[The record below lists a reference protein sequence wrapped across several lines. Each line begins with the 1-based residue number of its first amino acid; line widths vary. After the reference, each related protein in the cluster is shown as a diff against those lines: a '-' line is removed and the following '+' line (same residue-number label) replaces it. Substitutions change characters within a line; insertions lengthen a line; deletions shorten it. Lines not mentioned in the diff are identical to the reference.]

1 MKLQAKRLVE
11 AMETSHDRVAVMTFP
26 IGSSNAEAMP
36 TSRDGVHVLN
46 SSGSVAKQQLMDDI
60 ALLGQ
65 NKWDIDPA
73 TRNVRGAVLASVKK
87 LKGMPLNTAR
97 YGTHRHGHL
106 FLLTSKLDVGEI
118 ELLPEVFFGEIQIH
132 IIGIGALFWPRNE
145 MGASGWCFPTRTLGP
160 RPTPAKMKI
169 GKFEDNF
176 KSEGMTVEEII
187 PLLRKAVDLGVLQDL
202 NIELCAGENC
212 NIRAVMGDLK
222 YNKILPG
229 EKRTLLVQVQVED
242 MPIPDNDEY
251 DLDGNHEGM
260 PRWVILER
268 QLEAT
273 LGELKGRLL
282 SVKASYRH
290 SNFSETTVFSTQRDL
305 EISRFAED
313 SLWRFSPTG
322 NKVVQKEKSSPL
334 TPIVAEDYV
343 KNVLIQ
349 RVASMHSSPGRAL
362 RAVQEIA
369 SSSVSRRLSIDEI
382 SRELVYRDK
391 VEKRFRAAWARYSEG
406 PEEEMLIDLTDR
418 SNDHTPTPR
427 DGQKIPQATTEEL
440 PLTPKTHALVSQV
453 TSITPVNQNC
463 RYRGSRELHNE
474 DRAPFIAA
482 MDSSPD
488 TERPNIDPDDEA
500 QRIWQEIKMR
510 QRGVSSGSIKRR
522 SVRSKKVASFYGR
535 EQLRDRFGDPNNGD
549 DMLSTVYSSISM
561 SPEER
566 ELDSEDDVERRMAG
580 EQRCQSGQETLHS
593 LVTLRDVRET
603 DFGPWAM

>member
-11 AMETSHDRVAVMTFP
+11 AMETSRDRVAVMTFP
-26 IGSSNAEAMP
+26 IGSSNTESMTA
-36 TSRDGVHVLN
+36 SRDGVHVLN

-60 ALLGQ
+60 ALLTQ

-73 TRNVRGAVLASVKK
+73 TRNVRAAIQASVKK

-97 YGTHRHGHL
+97 YGTHRHAHL

-118 ELLPEVFFGEIQIH
+118 DLLPEVFFGEIQIH

-145 MGASGWCFPTRTLGP
+145 MGASGWCFPTRTLGS
-160 RPTPAKMKI
+160 RPTPTKMKMT
-169 GKFEDNF
+169 KLEDDDVA
-176 KSEGMTVEEII
+176 KPEDMTIEGII
-187 PLLRKAVDLGVLQDL
+187 TLLRKAVDLGALQDL
-202 NIELCAGENC
+202 NIELRAGENC
-212 NIRAVMGDLK
+212 NILAVMGDLK
-222 YNKILPG
+222 YNKFLPG

-242 MPIPDNDEY
+242 MPIPDNDGY

-282 SVKASYRH
+282 SVKANYCH
-290 SNFSETTVFSTQRDL
+290 SNFSAATTFSTQRDL

-313 SLWRFSPTG
+313 SLWRFSPTR
-322 NKVVQKEKSSPL
+322 NKVIHKEKSPPL

-349 RVASMHSSPGRAL
+349 RVASMHSSPSRAL
-362 RAVQEIA
+362 RAVKEIA
-369 SSSVSRRLSIDEI
+369 SRSLSRGLNIDEI
-382 SRELVYRDK
+382 TRELVYRDK
-391 VEKRFRAAWARYSEG
+391 VEKRFKAAGGRYGESS
-406 PEEEMLIDLTDR
+406 EEEMLIDFTDR
-418 SNDHTPTPR
+418 SNDHTPTPG
-427 DGQKIPQATTEEL
+427 DGRKNPQAYMEEL
-440 PLTPKTHALVSQV
+440 PFTPRPHALISQV
-453 TSITPVNQNC
+453 TLVNRDC

-522 SVRSKKVASFYGR
+522 SVRSKKESFYGR
-535 EQLRDRFGDPNNGD
+535 EQLQNRFGNSNNSGE
-549 DMLSTVYSSISM
+549 DMLSTVYSSISI
-561 SPEER
+561 PRDER
-566 ELDSEDDVERRMAG
+566 ELDSENDVERRMIS
-580 EQRCQSGQETLHS
+580 EQRCRSGQETLHS

>member
-11 AMETSHDRVAVMTFP
+11 AMETSRDRVAVMTFP
-26 IGSSNAEAMP
+26 VGSSNTGPMSS
-36 TSRDGVHVLN
+36 SRDGVHVLN

-65 NKWDIDPA
+65 NKWNTDPA
-73 TRNVRGAVLASVKK
+73 ARNVRDAVLASVKK
-87 LKGMPLNTAR
+87 LKGMPLNTVR
-97 YGTHRHGHL
+97 YGSHRHAHL

-132 IIGIGALFWPRNE
+132 IVGIGALFWPRNE
-145 MGASGWCFPTRTLGP
+145 MGASGWCLPTRTLGP
-160 RPTPAKMKI
+160 RPIPTKTKA
-169 GKFEDNF
+169 GKFEDDVV
-176 KSEGMTVEEII
+176 KSEGLRVEEII
-187 PLLRKAVDLGVLQDL
+187 PLLRKAVDLGALQDL
-202 NIELCAGENC
+202 NIELRAGENC
-212 NIRAVMGDLK
+212 KILAVMGDLK

-229 EKRTLLVQVQVED
+229 EKRSLLVQVQVGD
-242 MPIPDNDEY
+242 VPYPDSDEY

-282 SVKASYRH
+282 SVKASYRN

-322 NKVVQKEKSSPL
+322 NKVVQKERSPPL
-334 TPIVAEDYV
+334 TPVVAEDYV

-349 RVASMHSSPGRAL
+349 RVASMHSSPSRAL
-362 RAVQEIA
+362 RAVKEIA
-369 SSSVSRRLSIDEI
+369 SSSISRGLNIDEV

-391 VEKRFRAAWARYSEG
+391 VEKRFRAAWAKCGESS
-406 PEEEMLIDLTDR
+406 EEEMLIDLMDR
-418 SNDHTPTPR
+418 SNDHSQAHLDNR
-427 DGQKIPQATTEEL
+427 KIPQTKAEQL
-440 PLTPKTHALVSQV
+440 PFTPRPHALLSQMAL
-453 TSITPVNQNC
+453 VNQDC

-482 MDSSPD
+482 VDSSPD

-510 QRGVSSGSIKRR
+510 QRGVSSGSIKRH

-535 EQLRDRFGDPNNGD
+535 EQLEDRISDCE
-549 DMLSTVYSSISM
+549 DMLSTVYSSIPKSR
-561 SPEER
+561 EQR
-566 ELDSEDDVERRMAG
+566 ELDSEDDVERRMIN
-580 EQRCQSGQETLHS
+580 EQRCRSGQETVHS

-603 DFGPWAM
+603 DFGPWAL

>member
-11 AMETSHDRVAVMTFP
+11 AMETSRDRVAVMTFP
-26 IGSSNAEAMP
+26 IGSSKTGSMSA
-36 TSRDGVHVLN
+36 SRDGVHVLN

-60 ALLGQ
+60 ALLAQ
-65 NKWDIDPA
+65 NKRDIDPA
-73 TRNVRGAVLASVKK
+73 TRNVRAAVLASVKK

-97 YGTHRHGHL
+97 YGTHRHAHL

-145 MGASGWCFPTRTLGP
+145 MGASGWCLPTRVLGT
-160 RPTPAKMKI
+160 RPTPTKMKMR
-169 GKFEDNF
+169 KLEDDDVI
-176 KSEGMTVEEII
+176 KSESMTIEQII
-187 PLLRKAVDLGVLQDL
+187 PLLRKAVDLGALQDL
-202 NIELCAGENC
+202 NVELQAGENC
-212 NIRAVMGDLK
+212 NILAVMGDLK
-222 YNKILPG
+222 YDKILPG
-229 EKRTLLVQVQVED
+229 EKRTLLVQVQIED
-242 MPIPDNDEY
+242 MAMPDNDEY

-290 SNFSETTVFSTQRDL
+290 SNFSETTVFFTQRDL

-322 NKVVQKEKSSPL
+322 NKITHKEKSPPL
-334 TPIVAEDYV
+334 TPITAEDYV

-349 RVASMHSSPGRAL
+349 RVASMHSSPSRAL
-362 RAVQEIA
+362 RAVKEIA
-369 SSSVSRRLSIDEI
+369 SSSLSRGLNIDEV

-391 VEKRFRAAWARYSEG
+391 VEKRFRSAWVRYGEA

-427 DGQKIPQATTEEL
+427 DSQRTAQVNTEEL
-440 PLTPKTHALVSQV
+440 PFTPRPHALISHV
-453 TSITPVNQNC
+453 TLVNQDC
-463 RYRGSRELHNE
+463 RYHGSREMHNE

-500 QRIWQEIKMR
+500 QRIWKEIKMR
-510 QRGVSSGSIKRR
+510 QRGVSSGSIRR
-522 SVRSKKVASFYGR
+522 HSIRSKKVASFYGR
-535 EQLRDRFGDPNNGD
+535 EQLQNRFGDPSGE
-549 DMLSTVYSSISM
+549 DMLSTVYSSISI
-561 SPEER
+561 SREER
-566 ELDSEDDVERRMAG
+566 ELDSEDDVERRMIS
-580 EQRCQSGQETLHS
+580 EQRCRSGQETLHS

>member
-11 AMETSHDRVAVMTFP
+11 AMETSRDRVAVMTFP
-26 IGSSNAEAMP
+26 VGSSNTGPMSS
-36 TSRDGVHVLN
+36 SRDGVHVLN
-46 SSGSVAKQQLMDDI
+46 SSGSVAKQQLIDDI

-65 NKWDIDPA
+65 NKWNTDPA
-73 TRNVRGAVLASVKK
+73 ARNVRDAVLASVKK
-87 LKGMPLNTAR
+87 LKGMPLNTVR
-97 YGTHRHGHL
+97 YGSHRHAHL
-106 FLLTSKLDVGEI
+106 FLLTSKLDAGEI

-132 IIGIGALFWPRNE
+132 IVGIGALFWPRNE
-145 MGASGWCFPTRTLGP
+145 MGASGWCLPTRTLGP
-160 RPTPAKMKI
+160 RPTPTKTKV
-169 GKFEDNF
+169 GKFEDDVV
-176 KSEGMTVEEII
+176 KSEGLRVEEII
-187 PLLRKAVDLGVLQDL
+187 PLLRKAVDLGALQDL
-202 NIELCAGENC
+202 NIELRAGENC
-212 NIRAVMGDLK
+212 KILAVMGDLK

-229 EKRTLLVQVQVED
+229 EKRSLLVQVQVGD
-242 MPIPDNDEY
+242 VPYPDNDEY

-282 SVKASYRH
+282 SVKASYRN

-305 EISRFAED
+305 EISRFTED

-322 NKVVQKEKSSPL
+322 NKVVHKERSPLL

-349 RVASMHSSPGRAL
+349 RVASMHSSPSRAL
-362 RAVQEIA
+362 RAVKEIA
-369 SSSVSRRLSIDEI
+369 SSSISRGLNIDEV

-391 VEKRFRAAWARYSEG
+391 VEKRFRAAWAKCGESS
-406 PEEEMLIDLTDR
+406 EEEMLIDLMDR
-418 SNDHTPTPR
+418 SNDHPQTHLDSR
-427 DGQKIPQATTEEL
+427 KIPQTKTEEL
-440 PLTPKTHALVSQV
+440 PFTPKPHALLSQM
-453 TSITPVNQNC
+453 TLVNQDC

-482 MDSSPD
+482 VDSSPD

-510 QRGVSSGSIKRR
+510 QRGVSSGSIKRH

-535 EQLRDRFGDPNNGD
+535 EQLEDRIGDCE
-549 DMLSTVYSSISM
+549 DMLSTVYSCIPKSR
-561 SPEER
+561 EQR
-566 ELDSEDDVERRMAG
+566 ELDSEDDVERRMIN
-580 EQRCQSGQETLHS
+580 EQRCRSGQETVHS

-603 DFGPWAM
+603 DFGPWAL

>member
-11 AMETSHDRVAVMTFP
+11 AMETSRDRVAVMTFP
-26 IGSSNAEAMP
+26 VGSNTGSMP
-36 TSRDGVHVLN
+36 SSRDGVHVLN

-65 NKWDIDPA
+65 NRWGIDPA
-73 TRNVRGAVLASVKK
+73 ARDVRAAVLASVKK

-97 YGTHRHGHL
+97 YGTHRHAHL

-132 IIGIGALFWPRNE
+132 ILGIGALFWPRNE
-145 MGASGWCFPTRTLGP
+145 MGASGWCLPTRTLGP
-160 RPTPAKMKI
+160 RPIPTKTKV
-169 GKFEDNF
+169 GKFEDDVV
-176 KSEGMTVEEII
+176 KSEGMTVEDII
-187 PLLRKAVDLGVLQDL
+187 PLLRKAVDLGALQDL
-202 NIELCAGENC
+202 SVELRAGESC
-212 NIRAVMGDLK
+212 SILAVMGDLK

-229 EKRTLLVQVQVED
+229 EKRTLLVQVQVGD
-242 MPIPDNDEY
+242 MPYPDNDEY

-282 SVKASYRH
+282 SVKANYRH
-290 SNFSETTVFSTQRDL
+290 SNFSETTIFSTQRDL

-322 NKVVQKEKSSPL
+322 NKVVHKERSPPL
-334 TPIVAEDYV
+334 VPVVVEDYV

-349 RVASMHSSPGRAL
+349 RVASMHSSPSRAL
-362 RAVQEIA
+362 RAVKEIA
-369 SSSVSRRLSIDEI
+369 SSSTSRGLNIDEV

-391 VEKRFRAAWARYSEG
+391 VERRFRAAWARYGEN
-406 PEEEMLIDLTDR
+406 PEEEMLIDLMDR
-418 SNDHTPTPR
+418 SSDHTQTPR
-427 DGQKIPQATTEEL
+427 NSPQTKAEGL
-440 PLTPKTHALVSQV
+440 PLTPRLHALVPQV
-453 TSITPVNQNC
+453 TLVNPDC

-482 MDSSPD
+482 VDSSPD

-522 SVRSKKVASFYGR
+522 SVRSKRVASFYGR
-535 EQLRDRFGDPNNGD
+535 EQLGDRISDRE
-549 DMLSTVYSSISM
+549 DMLSTVYSAIST
-561 SPEER
+561 SREER
-566 ELDSEDDVERRMAG
+566 ELDSEDDVERRMIN
-580 EQRCQSGQETLHS
+580 EQRCRSRQETLHS

-603 DFGPWAM
+603 DFGPWAL

>member
-11 AMETSHDRVAVMTFP
+11 AMETSRDRVAVMTFP
-26 IGSSNAEAMP
+26 IGSSKTGSMSA
-36 TSRDGVHVLN
+36 SRDGVHVLN

-60 ALLGQ
+60 ALLAQ
-65 NKWDIDPA
+65 NKRDIDPA
-73 TRNVRGAVLASVKK
+73 TRNVRAAVLASVKK

-97 YGTHRHGHL
+97 YGTHRHAHL

-145 MGASGWCFPTRTLGP
+145 MGASGWCLPTRVLGT
-160 RPTPAKMKI
+160 RPTPTKTKMRKL
-169 GKFEDNF
+169 EDDDVI
-176 KSEGMTVEEII
+176 KSESMTIEQII
-187 PLLRKAVDLGVLQDL
+187 PLLRKAVDLGALQDL
-202 NIELCAGENC
+202 NVELQAGENC
-212 NIRAVMGDLK
+212 NILAVMGDLK
-222 YNKILPG
+222 YDKILPG
-229 EKRTLLVQVQVED
+229 EKRTLLIQVQIED
-242 MPIPDNDEY
+242 MAIPDNDEY
-251 DLDGNHEGM
+251 DLDGNHEGI

-282 SVKASYRH
+282 SVKASYHH
-290 SNFSETTVFSTQRDL
+290 SNFSETTVFFTQRDL

-322 NKVVQKEKSSPL
+322 NKITHKEKSPPL
-334 TPIVAEDYV
+334 TPITAEDYV

-349 RVASMHSSPGRAL
+349 RVASMHSSPSQAL
-362 RAVQEIA
+362 RAVKEIA
-369 SSSVSRRLSIDEI
+369 SSSLSRGLNIDEV

-391 VEKRFRAAWARYSEG
+391 VEKRFRSAWARYGEA

-427 DGQKIPQATTEEL
+427 DSQRSAQVNMEEL
-440 PLTPKTHALVSQV
+440 PFTPRPHALISHV
-453 TSITPVNQNC
+453 TLVNQDC
-463 RYRGSRELHNE
+463 RYHGSREMHNE

-500 QRIWQEIKMR
+500 QRIWKEIKMR
-510 QRGVSSGSIKRR
+510 QRGVSSGSIRR
-522 SVRSKKVASFYGR
+522 HSIRSKKVASFYGR
-535 EQLRDRFGDPNNGD
+535 EQLQNRFDDPSGE
-549 DMLSTVYSSISM
+549 DMLSTVYSSISI
-561 SPEER
+561 SREER
-566 ELDSEDDVERRMAG
+566 ELDSEDDVERRMIS
-580 EQRCQSGQETLHS
+580 EQRCRSGQETLHS

>member
-11 AMETSHDRVAVMTFP
+11 AMETSRDRVAVMTFP
-26 IGSSNAEAMP
+26 VGSSNTGSM
-36 TSRDGVHVLN
+36 SSNRDGVHVLN
-46 SSGSVAKQQLMDDI
+46 SSGSVAKQQLIDDI

-65 NKWDIDPA
+65 DKWNTDPA
-73 TRNVRGAVLASVKK
+73 ARDVRAAVLASVKK
-87 LKGMPLNTAR
+87 LKGMPLNTVR
-97 YGTHRHGHL
+97 YGTHRHAHL

-132 IIGIGALFWPRNE
+132 IVGIGALFWPRNE
-145 MGASGWCFPTRTLGP
+145 MGASGWCLPTRTLGP
-160 RPTPAKMKI
+160 RPTPTKTKV
-169 GKFEDNF
+169 GKFEDDVV
-176 KSEGMTVEEII
+176 KSKGLRVEEII
-187 PLLRKAVDLGVLQDL
+187 PILRKAVDLGALQDL
-202 NIELCAGENC
+202 NIELRAGENC
-212 NIRAVMGDLK
+212 NILAVMGDLK

-229 EKRTLLVQVQVED
+229 EKRSLLVQVQVGD
-242 MPIPDNDEY
+242 VPYPDNDEY

-322 NKVVQKEKSSPL
+322 NKVVHKERPPPL

-349 RVASMHSSPGRAL
+349 RVASMHSSPSRAL
-362 RAVQEIA
+362 RAVKEIA
-369 SSSVSRRLSIDEI
+369 SSSISRGLNIDEV
-382 SRELVYRDK
+382 SRELVYREK
-391 VEKRFRAAWARYSEG
+391 VEKIFRATWAKCEESS
-406 PEEEMLIDLTDR
+406 EEEMLIDLMDR
-418 SNDHTPTPR
+418 SNEHSQALLDSR
-427 DGQKIPQATTEEL
+427 KIPQTKAEEL
-440 PLTPKTHALVSQV
+440 PFTPRPRALVSQM
-453 TSITPVNQNC
+453 TLVNQDC

-482 MDSSPD
+482 VDYSPD
-488 TERPNIDPDDEA
+488 TERPNVDPDDEA

-510 QRGVSSGSIKRR
+510 QRGVSSGSIKRH

-535 EQLRDRFGDPNNGD
+535 EQLEDRISDRE
-549 DMLSTVYSSISM
+549 DMLSTVYSSIPTSR
-561 SPEER
+561 EQR
-566 ELDSEDDVERRMAG
+566 ELDSEDDVERRMIN
-580 EQRCQSGQETLHS
+580 EQWCRSGQETVHS

-603 DFGPWAM
+603 DFGPWAL

>member
-11 AMETSHDRVAVMTFP
+11 AMETSRDRVAVMTFP
-26 IGSSNAEAMP
+26 VGSSNTGPMSS
-36 TSRDGVHVLN
+36 SRDGVHVLN

-65 NKWDIDPA
+65 NKWNTDPA
-73 TRNVRGAVLASVKK
+73 ARNVRDAVLASVKK
-87 LKGMPLNTAR
+87 LKGMPLNTVR
-97 YGTHRHGHL
+97 YGSHRHAHL

-132 IIGIGALFWPRNE
+132 IVGIGALFWPRNE
-145 MGASGWCFPTRTLGP
+145 MGASGWCLPTRTLGP
-160 RPTPAKMKI
+160 RPIPTKTKA
-169 GKFEDNF
+169 GKFEDDVV
-176 KSEGMTVEEII
+176 KSEGLRVEEII
-187 PLLRKAVDLGVLQDL
+187 PLLRKAVDLGALQDL
-202 NIELCAGENC
+202 NIELRAGENC
-212 NIRAVMGDLK
+212 KILAVMGDLK

-229 EKRTLLVQVQVED
+229 EKRSLLVQVQVGD
-242 MPIPDNDEY
+242 VPYPDSDEY

-282 SVKASYRH
+282 SVKASYRN

-305 EISRFAED
+305 EVSRFAED

-322 NKVVQKEKSSPL
+322 NKVVQKERSPPL
-334 TPIVAEDYV
+334 TPVVAEDYV

-349 RVASMHSSPGRAL
+349 RVASMHSSPSRAL
-362 RAVQEIA
+362 RAVKEIA
-369 SSSVSRRLSIDEI
+369 SSSISRGLNIDEV

-391 VEKRFRAAWARYSEG
+391 VEKRFRAAWVKCEESS
-406 PEEEMLIDLTDR
+406 EEEMLIDLMDR
-418 SNDHTPTPR
+418 SNDHSQAHLDNR
-427 DGQKIPQATTEEL
+427 KIPQTKAEQL
-440 PLTPKTHALVSQV
+440 PFTPRPHALLSQM
-453 TSITPVNQNC
+453 TLVNQDC

-482 MDSSPD
+482 VDSSPE

-510 QRGVSSGSIKRR
+510 QRGVSSGSIKRH

-535 EQLRDRFGDPNNGD
+535 EQLEDRIGDCE
-549 DMLSTVYSSISM
+549 DMLSTVYSSMPKSR
-561 SPEER
+561 EQR
-566 ELDSEDDVERRMAG
+566 ELDSEDDVERRMIN
-580 EQRCQSGQETLHS
+580 EQRCRSGQETVHS

-603 DFGPWAM
+603 DFGPWAL